1 MNKNN
6 KMALCISVVYC
17 VASTLWIHVTDRLLP
32 IFAETSTD
40 IATLA
45 TYKGMF
51 FIATTALFLYLTI
64 RYFAKGRCNRCHSVL
79 ETIND
84 AVLIYDLDT
93 GTVLDVNKKAR
104 EIFGRSPGEFQPGF
118 STEEMH
124 ASHDGWKEPR
134 EWFAK
139 AADTGLETFEWQTRQ
154 ADGSL
159 VWLDVRL
166 QRIVVN
172 GTLRLIAVARDIS
185 ERKRSEQSL
194 KRFNRTLRMLLTCN
208 EVLTRAQSETE
219 LFENVCRIIV
229 EDGFYRHAWVGL
241 AGNDAEK
248 SVRPAAYAGLPP
260 GSSTMAGITWKDTD
274 RGRGPT
280 GSAIREGLPCLVRD
294 AQNDRRFF
302 PWREEACSCG
312 YLSVLSVPLMHANTV
327 FGALT
332 VCASEADA
340 FDDEEMSLMIQL
352 AGDMAY
358 GISSLKSAAERKH
371 MEGALVKS
379 EKNLADAQSIA
390 SLGSWE
396 YDLETDEE
404 YRSDEFFRILGLSPQ
419 ESGRAS
425 DSVFDYIH
433 PDDRDQVLRKITET
447 LEEGKPYDVEYRIIR
462 ADGSEGI
469 LHAQGKTQQDST
481 GKTTKFIGT
490 AFDITERKKADMALR
505 ESELRFRTLV
515 ETSTDWIWEVDENA
529 VYVYASPKI
538 RDLLGYEPEEI
549 IGRTPFDLMHPQD
562 AQRLAHIFTEF
573 SLQRKPFRS
582 LENIN
587 IHKNGGLVTIETSG
601 VPFFDENGRFCG
613 YRGIDR
619 DVTDRKKLEE
629 KYLQA
634 QKMEAIG
641 QLAGGIAHDFNNILT
656 AIIGFQHLL
665 LDTVEGEKPRHFAKQ
680 VLSLADKASHLT
692 RDLLAFSRKQTIHPK
707 HMDLND
713 TIRKIVKILKRLI
726 GEDIELQLTLHDH
739 ALPVMAVTGQMEQ
752 VFMNLA
758 TNARDAMPEGGLLTI
773 TTEVVTIDNSFV
785 HLHRHGEAGR
795 YALISFSDTGTGM
808 DEATRLRVFE
818 PFFTT
823 KEVGKGTGLGLSTAY
838 GIIHQH
844 EGFITVYSEPGEG
857 TSFRIYLPLFEAE
870 IAQQDT
876 DLRSDRLPP
885 RGRETVLLVE
895 DEPEVRQVMGT
906 LLEKN
911 GYKVIIAVDGEHA
924 IERYIEYED
933 NIDLLILDVIMPKK
947 NGKEVYDIISR
958 ARNDVRTI
966 FISGYTADIVEQKG
980 IPETCHLVSKPFSPH
995 AFLWKV
1001 RDVLDEGPAEN
1012 ADAGR

>member
-1 MNKNN
+1 
-6 KMALCISVVYC
+6 
-17 VASTLWIHVTDRLLP
+17 
-32 IFAETSTD
+32 
-40 IATLA
+40 
-45 TYKGMF
+45 
-51 FIATTALFLYLTI
+51 
-64 RYFAKGRCNRCHSVL
+64 
-79 ETIND
+79 
-84 AVLIYDLDT
+84 
-93 GTVLDVNKKAR
+93 
-104 EIFGRSPGEFQPGF
+104 
-118 STEEMH
+118 
-124 ASHDGWKEPR
+124 
-134 EWFAK
+134 
-139 AADTGLETFEWQTRQ
+139 
-154 ADGSL
+154 
-159 VWLDVRL
+159 
-166 QRIVVN
+166 
-172 GTLRLIAVARDIS
+172 
-185 ERKRSEQSL
+185 
-194 KRFNRTLRMLLTCN
+194 
-208 EVLTRAQSETE
+208 
-219 LFENVCRIIV
+219 
-229 EDGFYRHAWVGL
+229 
-241 AGNDAEK
+241 
-248 SVRPAAYAGLPP
+248 
-260 GSSTMAGITWKDTD
+260 
-274 RGRGPT
+274 
-280 GSAIREGLPCLVRD
+280 
-294 AQNDRRFF
+294 
-302 PWREEACSCG
+302 
-312 YLSVLSVPLMHANTV
+312 
-327 FGALT
+327 

-358 GISSLKSAAERKH
+358 GIDSLKSAAERKR
-371 MEGALVKS
+371 MEDALVKS

-396 YDLETDEE
+396 YDLEADEE
-404 YRSDEFFRILGLSPQ
+404 YRSDEFFRILGLSPR

-433 PDDRDQVLRKITET
+433 PDDRDHVLLRITET

-462 ADGSEGI
+462 ADGSERI
-469 LHAQGKTQQDST
+469 LHAQGKTQQDSL

-490 AFDITERKKADMALR
+490 AFDITERKKADSALR

-515 ETSTDWIWEVDENA
+515 ETSTDWIWEVDENS

-549 IGRTPFDLMHPQD
+549 IGKTPFDLMHPQD
-562 AQRLAHIFTEF
+562 AQRLAQQFTEI
-573 SLQRKPFRS
+573 SLQRKPFTAV
-582 LENIN
+582 ENIN

-601 VPFFDENGRFCG
+601 VPFFDGNGRFCG

-680 VLSLADKASHLT
+680 VLSLADKAAHLT

-713 TIRKIVKILKRLI
+713 TLRKIVKILKRLI
-726 GEDIELQLTLHDH
+726 GEDIDLQLALHDH
-739 ALPVMAVTGQMEQ
+739 ALPVMAVTGHLEQ

-773 TTEVVTIDNSFV
+773 KTEVVIIDDSFV
-785 HLHRHGEAGR
+785 HLHRRGEAGR

-808 DEATRLRVFE
+808 DETTRLRVFE

-838 GIIHQH
+838 GIVHQH
-844 EGFITVYSEPGEG
+844 EGFITVYSELGEG
-857 TSFRIYLPLFEAE
+857 TSFRIYLPLFDTEVT
-870 IAQQDT
+870 QQDT
-876 DLRSDRLPP
+876 DHEKHRLPP

-895 DEPEVRQVMGT
+895 DEPEVRQVMQT

-933 NIDLLILDVIMPKK
+933 NIDLMILDVIMPKK

-958 ARNDVRTI
+958 TRDDIKTI

-980 IPETCHLVSKPFSPH
+980 IPVTCHLVSKPFSPH

-1001 RDVLDEGPAEN
+1001 RDVLDEGSGPCS
-1012 ADAGR
+1012 DAGDDSGSLRRLSLHDPVSFVGSC